1 MSKSR
6 CFPSLASQVRWA
18 RESGVCTPD
27 GTQIFGFLRGTGGGG
42 GGKRVRR
49 DGSAADE
56 GASRRGGGAGTA
68 ERAGQVAV
76 DCGAEA
82 RGAVVEGW
90 AACSVHSSPERGA
103 QAGRGAREGAGG
115 GEWQAEQAY
124 GLVRLLKRKCEL
136 LQRKCDILEAPGPA
150 GAARHAQL
158 QGVQTALDTVAHE
171 VRRAEA
177 ALNRVE
183 SSLASSLVATALPP
197 TAGSEPAAA
206 GTQAQPMWP
215 AQVVAIETDEES
227 DEDEEP
233 RVIAQRRVQRRLRLR
248 QQEVNYKVPALD
260 EDLGFR
266 ARAGPLHGVADDSD
280 VTAEAETEDSHFL
293 STMDEEVDDEIRASD
308 REFIADGLENY
319 LQDGN
324 SGDEEYVFNSAAE
337 TTRDGPYSNTQS
349 QALTCSQLHSQKTD
363 YATHQGSSQKLP
375 QDDYVHI
382 EPTVQEIVINSSFQR
397 EPSEDV
403 LQEDSIPEINL
414 LDQDEE
420 EDLFADPIL
429 HSIQPT
435 SPQADLEEEIEPIVG
450 DLSDSD
456 LEAFNHERE
465 FQTQVND
472 IKELDDDL
480 KIISEKTLDSTVD
493 LGNTV
498 STSAQSAPPTLKTE
512 GILTTDQDFLDDD
525 DFSIS
530 EIQQLPMPHAGV
542 PEVLDGL
549 SEAHA
554 PSYPW
559 TTELYHKLHNIFKL
573 PGFRPNQ
580 LEAINSTLQGKD
592 VFVLMP
598 TGGGKSLCYQLPAI
612 IKAGCTNGT
621 TIVISPLISLM
632 HDQVEHLLAKNIKAS
647 MFSSK
652 GTAEQRRQT
661 FNLFINGLLD
671 LVYISPEMVSA
682 SVQCRNA
689 IQKLYRDKK
698 LARIVVDEA
707 HCVSNWGH
715 DFRPDYKELKFFKV
729 EYPDIPMLALTATA
743 SEQVRMDIIHNLR
756 LKEPVFLKQSF
767 NRSNLYYEVLRKDKN
782 SLKDISHSIKTRFK
796 GQTGIIYCHSKNSCE
811 QTAAIVQGSGVRCAY
826 YHAGMEPDE
835 RLTIQQQWQSGKIQ
849 VICATVAFG
858 MGIDKPDVRFVYHY
872 TVPRTLEGYYQETG
886 RAGRDGKYSYCIMYY
901 SFRDVRNIQS
911 MIQKDKNLDRENKEK
926 HLTKLQQVMQ
936 YCENTTDCR
945 RQLVLSYFNE
955 QFCSQECAKNCD
967 NCQNGSNIEYEERD
981 VTGEALQITK
991 LVQSVEGDKVTL
1003 IHCQDIYKGSKN
1015 AKVIQMCHDQSQYHG
1030 LGKRMSKSDI
1040 ERIFFHL
1047 ITSQILQEYSVL
1059 NGRGFASD
1067 YVKLGPRANQL
1078 LRGNMKVKMQFAI
1091 SPLISR
1097 PMSASGEPNPPVA
1110 SSTSLAAAAK
1120 SNDETR
1126 AMLSAIGTYRYQ
1138 DIPQTTTR
1146 NNNTVARVLPNSLDL
1161 PTDIQRHITLSYNKL
1176 KNIVTRKTKDYG
1188 YQTSDSFIPMDL
1200 LRRMALELP
1209 QTEWDFDQLSPNMQ
1223 LGSKF
1228 KYFKNALVK
1237 LRRERASIVASSS
1250 GHGAP
1255 PENNNTQTPS
1265 IAGPRSEFFVA
1276 GSDQETADH
1285 QILSQIR
1292 QTMAVSQNKRTS
1304 QTSVRKAKPSKPP
1317 KRGRYRKYSKSGGRR
1332 PMR

>member
-1 MSKSR
+1 MTRSR

-18 RESGVCTPD
+18 QESGVCTPD
-27 GTQIFGFLRGTGGGG
+27 GTQIFGFLRGTGGGAAGKRARQESGGADGRADGQG
-42 GGKRVRR
+42 GGARAGGGAEEARAAR
-49 DGSAADE
+49 GSAAQT
-56 GASRRGGGAGTA
+56 GA
-68 ERAGQVAV
+68 
-76 DCGAEA
+76 
-82 RGAVVEGW
+82 GW
-90 AACSVHSSPERGA
+90 AACSVHSSPERA
-103 QAGRGAREGAGG
+103 AGAGG
-115 GEWQAEQAY
+115 PRGGEGQAEQAY
-124 GLVRLLKRKCEL
+124 ALVRLLKRQCAL
-136 LQRKCDILEAPGPA
+136 LQRKCALLE
-150 GAARHAQL
+150 GAEGAQRARPPQL
-158 QGVQTALDTVAHE
+158 QRVQAALDTVADE

-177 ALNRVE
+177 PLNRME
-183 SSLASSLVATALPP
+183 SSLGSSVAAVGLPF
-197 TAGSEPAAA
+197 AARSEPAG
-206 GTQAQPMWP
+206 GTRAVRP
-215 AQVVAIETDEES
+215 AQVVAIETDDES
-227 DEDEEP
+227 DGEEQP
-233 RVIAQRRVQRRLRLR
+233 RAIAQRRVQRRLRLR
-248 QQEVNYKVPALD
+248 QQEVSYRVPALD
-260 EDLGFR
+260 EDVGFR
-266 ARAGPLHGVADDSD
+266 TGAGALRGATDDSD
-280 VTAEAETEDSHFL
+280 ATAEAETEDSHFL
-293 STMDEEVDDEIRASD
+293 STMDEDVDDEIHASD

-324 SGDEEYVFNSAAE
+324 SGDEDYVFNSAAE
-337 TTRDGPYSNTQS
+337 TTHDGPYSNTQS
-349 QALTCSQLHSQKTD
+349 QALTCSQLCSQKTD
-363 YATHQGSSQKLP
+363 YAAHQGSPQKLP
-375 QDDYVHI
+375 RDDHVHT
-382 EPTVQEIVINSSFQR
+382 ERTAQEIVINSSFQR
-397 EPSEDV
+397 EPSEDL

-414 LDQDEE
+414 LDQDED

-435 SPQADLEEEIEPIVG
+435 SPQAELEEEIEPIVG

-465 FQTQVND
+465 FQTPVND

-498 STSAQSAPPTLKTE
+498 STSTQSALPTLKTE
-512 GILTTDQDFLDDD
+512 GFLNANQDFLEDD
-525 DFSIS
+525 DFSII
-530 EIQQLPMPHAGV
+530 EIQELPTPHAGG
-542 PEVLDGL
+542 PEALQDT
-549 SEAHA
+549 SEPHA
-554 PSYPW
+554 LTHPW
-559 TTELYHKLHNIFKL
+559 SAELYHKLHNVFKL

-580 LEAINSTLQGKD
+580 LEAVNATLQGKD

-612 IKAGCTNGT
+612 VKAGCTHGT

-743 SEQVRMDIIHNLR
+743 SEQVRMDIIHNLH

-811 QTAAIVQGSGVRCAY
+811 QTAAIVQDSGVRCAY

-835 RLTIQQQWQSGKIQ
+835 RLAIQQQWQSDKIQ

-955 QFCSQECAKNCD
+955 QFSSQECSKNCD
-967 NCQNGSNIEYEERD
+967 NCQNGSNVEYEERD
-981 VTGEALQITK
+981 VTDEALQITK

-1015 AKVIQMCHDQSQYHG
+1015 AKVIQMCHDQSHYHG
-1030 LGKRMSKSDI
+1030 LGKRMTKSDI

-1059 NGRGFASD
+1059 NGRGFASN

-1091 SPLISR
+1091 NHLISR
-1097 PMSASGEPNPPVA
+1097 PLSASGEPNLVTAPSANVPA
-1110 SSTSLAAAAK
+1110 TSKA
-1120 SNDETR
+1120 NDEAH
-1126 AMLSAIGTYRYQ
+1126 AMLSAIGNYRYQ
-1138 DIPQTTTR
+1138 DTPYTTSGKTSKADCAMQ
-1146 NNNTVARVLPNSLDL
+1146 NFSSHPADT
-1161 PTDIQRHITLSYNKL
+1161 QRHISASYTKL
-1176 KNIVTRKTKDYG
+1176 HNIVTRKTKDYG
-1188 YQTSDSFIPMDL
+1188 YDSSDSFIPPDVL
-1200 LRRMALELP
+1200 KQMALLLP
-1209 QTEWDFDQLSPNMQ
+1209 QTQWDFDQMSPNMQ

-1228 KYFKNALVK
+1228 KYFKNALVRLK
-1237 LRRERASIVASSS
+1237 RERASIASSS
-1250 GHGAP
+1250 GHQRP
-1255 PENNNTQTPS
+1255 KENNNTQTS
-1265 IAGPRSEFFVA
+1265 SFEGPRSEFFA
-1276 GSDQETADH
+1276 ASRDQETADQ
-1285 QILSQIR
+1285 QILSQLR
-1292 QTMAVSQNKRTS
+1292 QTMAVSPNKRAS
-1304 QTSVRKAKPSKPP
+1304 QTPAKRSKPYRPP
-1317 KRGRYRKYSKSGGRR
+1317 KRGKYRKSSKSGGRR
-1332 PMR
+1332 PIR